1 MQPYSCAH
9 NVQRGHASRCK
20 RVGRGCA
27 WGRWGAGQF
36 NLVQR
41 HVFLSVLPVLQEVTN
56 ELGNLV
62 VTVMVEAGDDGDLLP
77 LEVREHDS
85 IINAAT
91 TFLQAHNFPK
101 ENALALIRVGTSLT
115 NCSCS

>member
-1 MQPYSCAH
+1 M
-9 NVQRGHASRCK
+9 
-20 RVGRGCA
+20 
-27 WGRWGAGQF
+27 
-36 NLVQR
+36 QR

-101 ENALALIRVGTSLT
+101 ENALALIRVGTCLT
-115 NCSCS
+115 NCSCY